1 MKYICVNL
9 IFKKI
14 STSLNA
20 CNVEFKVI
28 FSAFYAE
35 FDFFFFFFIKEM
47 IGITQYSAAILPTI
61 NRLLLSS
68 LYMFKLFYFIL
79 VLFSFPPIHLHI
91 IYFLLFSVHQQKI
104 KKYIKDFITS
114 ASDFFSWCMLRCL
127 TPHIML
133 SLSVL
138 LFSWTFRK

>member
-1 MKYICVNL
+1 MENFADMKYICVNL

-28 FSAFYAE
+28 FPLFMLGLISL
-35 FDFFFFFFIKEM
+35 FFFIKEM

-79 VLFSFPPIHLHI
+79 MLFSFPPIHSHI

-104 KKYIKDFITS
+104 KNILRTS
-114 ASDFFSWCMLRCL
+114 LLRL
-127 TPHIML
+127 LI
-133 SLSVL
+133 SLL
-138 LFSWTFRK
+138 GARHFA